1 MPWLLDTNAV
11 IAVVNDPRGV
21 VASRVRRKAP
31 DAVFVSSIVMHE
43 LYYGAFKSTKQA
55 ANLAVV
61 ESLVFTVLTLD
72 CEDARA
78 AGAIRAQLKTAGTPI
93 GPFDVLIAGQ
103 ALCRGLTLVTNN
115 LSEFARVPTLA
126 VEDWNAANVGL
137 TARRA
142 IARK

>member
-43 LYYGAFKSTKQA
+43 LYYGAFKSTKQV
-55 ANLAVV
+55 ANLLVV
-61 ESLVFTVLTLD
+61 ESLAFSVLALD
-72 CEDARA
+72 SEDARA
-78 AGAIRAQLKTAGTPI
+78 GGAIRAQLKIAGTPI
-93 GPFDVLIAGQ
+93 GPYDVLIAGQ

-115 LSEFARVPTLA
+115 LSEFARVPALA
-126 VEDWNAANVGL
+126 VEDWSVASAARL
-137 TARRA
+137 RTTQT
-142 IARK
+142 RK

>member
-55 ANLAVV
+55 ANLLVV
-61 ESLVFTVLTLD
+61 ESLAFSVLTLD
-72 CEDARA
+72 GEDARA
-78 AGAIRAQLKTAGTPI
+78 AGAIRAQLKMAGTPI
-93 GPFDVLIAGQ
+93 GPYDVLIAGQ

-126 VEDWNAANVGL
+126 VEDWSAANVGL